1 MSRYL
6 MGRFVT
12 KGIEDRHK
20 KKVIDEFLR
29 CYDEIADEDNARFE
43 SWNNEYDIEFG
54 NKDGID
60 EAHYNH
66 WIARKMQ
73 NQIDSKERSKTMSF
87 TVDPVDDVVHGH
99 IKGFEKETDIYF
111 YLMPQEV

>member
-6 MGRFVT
+6 MGSFVT

-43 SWNNEYDIEFG
+43 SWNNEY
-54 NKDGID
+54 
-60 EAHYNH
+60 
-66 WIARKMQ
+66 
-73 NQIDSKERSKTMSF
+73 
-87 TVDPVDDVVHGH
+87 
-99 IKGFEKETDIYF
+99 
-111 YLMPQEV
+111 

>member
-1 MSRYL
+1 MKLQTKIMQDLSHGIMS
-6 MGRFVT
+6 
-12 KGIEDRHK
+12 I
-20 KKVIDEFLR
+20 
-29 CYDEIADEDNARFE
+29 
-43 SWNNEYDIEFG
+43 DIEFG

-60 EAHYNH
+60 EAHYNR

-73 NQIDSKERSKTMSF
+73 IQIDSKERSKTMLF